1 MWMPGGELTVNLHV
15 QSLQTKHN
23 KVDFFNIQNGQVCV
37 TDCELDHI
45 GHAAVQGED
54 KDDGTHGFQGAPDI

>member
-1 MWMPGGELTVNLHV
+1 MFSVYKQNI
-15 QSLQTKHN
+15 TKLI
-23 KVDFFNIQNGQVCV
+23 FFIIQNGQVCV
-37 TDCELDHI
+37 TDCELAHI